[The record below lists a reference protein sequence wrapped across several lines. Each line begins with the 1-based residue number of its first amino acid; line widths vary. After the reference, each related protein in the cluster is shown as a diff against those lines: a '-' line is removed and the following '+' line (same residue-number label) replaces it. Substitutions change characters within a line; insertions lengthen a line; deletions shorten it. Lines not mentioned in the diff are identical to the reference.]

1 MNENRPA
8 DNKESTLKGL
18 RIQSLS
24 LWMVG
29 ATIVVS
35 LLIGSGIVDAMRHHR
50 DLADVTQKYILTQN
64 NVKDLLMG
72 TDYLTEQA
80 RFYVV
85 TGDCGYAEAYF
96 READV
101 DRRRDGALEEIRNNL
116 QGHDDNALRM
126 SEEAL
131 DLSNELMDLEIHS
144 MKLAALA
151 FGEDIDGLAP
161 EIRDYSLTEEEMALS
176 VQEKSQ
182 AAFRLIFGPEYSGE
196 KRKIEEKLEGVS
208 ESAIAICSA
217 QQVTSEMGMRS
228 ALIRQGVYTVLIV
241 LLVVLSY
248 IMIAVLI
255 LRPIR
260 IYVNCI
266 KNNHVL
272 DITGAYEFKY
282 FAATYNNVYEMS
294 LEQQDVLRRKA
305 ECDALTGLLN
315 RQAFEQLK
323 QQLHGIRMPIALLLI
338 DVDVFKSIN
347 DTYGHEVG
355 DQALIKVAQLLSQ
368 SFRTADYVLRIGG
381 DEFAVVMEKMQSE
394 KKQIISDK
402 IDKINWELQHPVG
415 DFPKYSVSVGA
426 AFSENGYE
434 DEIFRQADRALY
446 HTKENGRCG
455 YTFYNPDEEWAGLT

>member
-1 MNENRPA
+1 MNENRPE

-50 DLADVTQKYILTQN
+50 DLADMTQKYILTQN
-64 NVKDLLMG
+64 NVKDLSLG
-72 TDYLTEQA
+72 SDYLTEQA
-80 RFYVV
+80 RSYVV
-85 TGDCGYAEAYF
+85 TGDNAYAEAYF
-96 READV
+96 TEVNV
-101 DRRRDGALEEIRNNL
+101 DQRRDKALEEIRNHL
-116 QGHDDNALRM
+116 QGHEEARRM

-131 DLSNELMDLEIHS
+131 ALSNELMDLEIHS

-151 FGEDIDGLAP
+151 FGEEIDGLAP
-161 EIRDYSLTEEEMALS
+161 EIREYPLTEEEQNYSA
-176 VQEKSQ
+176 QEKSR
-182 AAFRLIFGPEYSGE
+182 AALSLIFGSEYSGQ
-196 KRKIEEKLEGVS
+196 KKKIEEKLAGVS
-208 ESAIAICSA
+208 ESAISICSA
-217 QQVTSEMGMRS
+217 QQVQSENGMRN
-228 ALIRQGVYTVLIV
+228 ALIRQSVYTVLIV
-241 LLVVLSY
+241 LLVIFSY

-266 KNNHVL
+266 KNNNVL
-272 DITGAYEFKY
+272 EITGAYEFKY

-323 QQLHGIRMPIALLLI
+323 QRLSGMRIPIALLLI

-355 DQALIKVAQLLSQ
+355 DQALIRVAQLLGQ
-368 SFRTADYVLRIGG
+368 SFRTVDYVLRIGG
-381 DEFAVVMEKMQSE
+381 DEFAVIMEKMQEE
-394 KKQIISDK
+394 KKKIISDK
-402 IDKINWELQHPVG
+402 IDKINWELQHPAE
-415 DFPKYSVSVGA
+415 DFPKYSVSVGI
-426 AFSENGYE
+426 AFSENGYQ

-455 YTFYNPDEEWAGLT
+455 YTFYNPDEETGGE